1 MYLERL
7 FPPGP
12 RIEVEETLA
21 AVNPV
26 ACAPARRPY
35 VIATLI
41 ASADGRGTLGGTSAR
56 LGDAADRAIFRG
68 LRGVVDAILV
78 GTGTLREEKYGRAGR
93 STALRR
99 IRAERGLAEEP
110 TIMVVSRSLEL
121 PVEIP
126 LLADKASDVR
136 LYTSSAEPVP
146 AMGAQVQVTRLPAEA
161 DLDRVLQVARL
172 EHGIRAVDC
181 EGGPR
186 LVARL
191 LELDLVD
198 ELFVTHAPFW
208 AGQYERALVAPWK
221 SEQPLQLQLVAAYRR
236 ESRLYLRYAR
246 IREENVDNNRVVPG

>member
-7 FPPGP
+7 VPPGP
-12 RIEVEETLA
+12 RVEVEEMLA
-21 AVNPV
+21 GVDPV
-26 ACAPARRPY
+26 ACAPAQRPY

-41 ASADGRGTLGGTSAR
+41 ASVDGRGTLGGTSAR

-78 GTGTLREEKYGRAGR
+78 GTGTLRDEQYGRAGR

-99 IRAERGLAEEP
+99 IRAQRGLAEEP
-110 TIMVVSRSLEL
+110 TIMVVSRSLKL

-126 LLADKASDVR
+126 LLTDRASRVR
-136 LYTSSAEPVP
+136 LYTPSVEPVP
-146 AMGAQVQVTRLPAEA
+146 AMGAQVQVTRLPGDAY
-161 DLDRVLQVARL
+161 LDQVLKIARL

-181 EGGPR
+181 EGGPT

-198 ELFVTHAPFW
+198 ELFITRAPFW
-208 AGQYERALVAPWK
+208 AGQDERPLVGQWK
-221 SEQPLQLQLVAAYRR
+221 TEQPLALQLVAAYRR
-236 ESRLYLRYAR
+236 GSRLYLRYAR
-246 IREENVDNNRVVPG
+246 NREKQEPATSAP